1 MVSLKLTT
9 KGRLSPNIPIS
20 AAFFLNTLG
29 QGGGFIAIPLYLRS
43 LDASFFVVGTVMSTF
58 FIGSIIALIPV
69 GRLSDRWGK
78 RNVIMLGFSLLSI
91 ELPIFALIGSPVLMM
106 PVAFFMGM
114 AWAMTIPIGIA
125 LLGDMLPPSGRGKGL
140 SRFQGVLWMAL
151 ATGPLLGGIMIEV
164 FHPRVPLFMWSILAF
179 SALLIV
185 FRFVKKPT
193 PVQKVEL
200 DLKSDK
206 QDKGRLIRPGLLL
219 TFAGACAVRAREGLN
234 GGFNT
239 TLLPSYAILL
249 GGSPVITGGLFF
261 VYWSARAISS
271 FLYGPRIDK
280 FGRKPGVYMGT
291 ILIIVS
297 TLWFALAPTYVHL
310 FGAMI
315 LTGIGIGLLGPS
327 LVSVLIDVSNPKR
340 SGETQSISLTFMN
353 ATSLVS
359 AFSLGGIADTF
370 DLQTAA
376 IVVFVFSVI
385 GSLPALVIRETKSL
399 LQQAG
404 PDQKSSG

>member
-1 MVSLKLTT
+1 MVSVKLTT
-9 KGRLSPNIPIS
+9 KGRVSPNLPIY

-43 LDASFFVVGTVMSTF
+43 LDASFFIVGSVMSTF
-58 FIGSIIALIPV
+58 FIGSILALIPI

-78 RNVIMLGFSLLSI
+78 RNVIMLGFSLLSL
-91 ELPIFALIGSPVLMM
+91 ELPIFALIGDPILMM
-106 PVAFFMGM
+106 PVSFFMGI

-125 LLGDMLPPSGRGKGL
+125 LLGDILPPSGRGKGL
-140 SRFQGVLWMAL
+140 SRFQGILWMAL
-151 ATGPLLGGIMIEV
+151 ATGPLLGGILIEQ
-164 FHPRVPLFMWSILAF
+164 FQPRLPLFIWSILAF
-179 SALLIV
+179 SALLLV
-185 FRFVKKPT
+185 FLFVKKNTLVREIP
-193 PVQKVEL
+193 P
-200 DLKSDK
+200 DLKTDTK
-206 QDKGRLIRPGLLL
+206 DRGKLVRPGLLL
-219 TFAGACAVRAREGLN
+219 TFAGACVVRAREGLN

-261 VYWSARAISS
+261 VYWSSRAISS

-280 FGRKPGVYMGT
+280 FGRKPGVYLGS

-297 TLWFALAPTYVHL
+297 SLWFALAPTYVHL
-310 FGAMI
+310 FGSMI
-315 LTGIGIGLLGPS
+315 FMGMGIGLLGPS

-359 AFSLGGIADTF
+359 AFSLGSIADSF

-376 IVVFVFSVI
+376 MVVFVFSII

-399 LQQAG
+399 LHQAG
-404 PDQKSSG
+404 PEEKSVG